1 MITPAKAGATSF
13 SAAHSTRTGCVTVCG
28 GRGTFSELAGERPSL
43 RGNPAHLSPLGAPK
57 GEPPRVWELVRISS
71 RLLILVLVCTAPAL
85 SAGPALA
92 RQSETSSSAR
102 VRPDHP
108 RIWLTPE
115 EYKRFPQRRE
125 QAGFPEAQY
134 QDLRR
139 FAYSGSLNPNL
150 WVAPEQAIATLV
162 VFLME
167 KSDPQL
173 RPQISKYI
181 DLFCTAEGDSWTR
194 PRMLKALS
202 LTYDWLY
209 PILSPEEK
217 HRIAQR
223 IRQLAERMKKEY
235 RHSDYNNHVYLEYGP
250 LVYAGLALAHEEPP
264 AWADALLSECEERL
278 KAHFVPAVNQLGGG
292 RAGQLGEGGWHESMS
307 YFSFFA
313 YEFAHQ
319 MEAWRTA
326 TGEDLFAACP
336 GLGGAGRWIL
346 YCTRPFDGSFAP
358 IADIE
363 TPARWGHQETALL
376 WLVAARY
383 RDPIAQWVANH
394 TPVRYPFHI
403 WPKILWFDPSL
414 EEIQPET
421 LPTET
426 LFPQLGWASFRSD
439 WSPNAVWGVFVCGD
453 SFAGHQHSD
462 QNSFVLSAGEELLI
476 DAGEY
481 GAKAT
486 EFHNTLLIEGGQRV
500 LGNDPRQFVAPTVPG
515 GPFDT
520 GDILAFQEHTQFTTV
535 VGDASNAYGRFE
547 GAQRIDPKP
556 TFVRRL
562 IYLKPDILILDDY
575 VVPPAPNTP
584 VSVLFHFPQKP
595 NVGERTIRFM
605 GTKSSLEMLRVV
617 PERLPGERIKVEEI
631 VAGRQSRRS
640 IRVAI
645 NLPEGEEHRNL
656 WVLAVGPREPALD
669 VTQRVSVTKA
679 SGEEVALEVR
689 LNDGRRAQLR
699 LPFPDW
705 TQATLA
711 IEGDAAI
718 SPDNPW
724 PLAAGVLPFTREG
737 IALIERWDRAYRQ
750 GARAPWDTG
759 RPSSDLRQAIS
770 EKWIAPGR
778 ALELGCGTGTNA
790 VYLAQSGFDVT
801 AIDVAP
807 TALAMARQK
816 AAKAGVNVRWLW
828 ADVLNPPMY
837 LPQFDFVYDRGCYHG
852 VRRTSAQEYVETL
865 RRVTRPGSLV
875 LILAG
880 NANEPGSGGPPRVT
894 EQEIRADFSRD
905 FEILRLDTTRFDTP
919 TADRQGALA
928 WSILLER
935 KQSRP

>member
-1 MITPAKAGATSF
+1 MTGLDNFVAPTRSEGRPTQTD
-13 SAAHSTRTGCVTVCG
+13 HTSTRGGDFEIGEWVLEERCSSCGPVSVSPLRDASQRSLRLGKIIRTASSLALLVCG
-28 GRGTFSELAGERPSL
+28 
-43 RGNPAHLSPLGAPK
+43 
-57 GEPPRVWELVRISS
+57 
-71 RLLILVLVCTAPAL
+71 
-85 SAGPALA
+85 ALA
-92 RQSETSSSAR
+92 LAAGSAPPSEAQAPPSVH
-102 VRPDHP
+102 VRLEHP

-115 EYKRFPQRRE
+115 EYKRFPQRRQ
-125 QAGFPEAQY
+125 QAGFPEGQY

-139 FAYSGSLNPNL
+139 FAYSGSVNPNL

-167 KSDPQL
+167 KNDPQL
-173 RPQISKYI
+173 KPRIFRYV
-181 DLFCTAEGDSWTR
+181 DLFCTAEGESWTR

-202 LTYDWLY
+202 LTYDWLH
-209 PILSPEEK
+209 PMLSPDEK
-217 HRIAQR
+217 GRIAGR

-250 LVYAGLALAHEEPP
+250 LVYAALALAHEEPA
-264 AWADALLSECEERL
+264 AWADALLAECEERL
-278 KAHFVPAVNQLGGG
+278 KAHFIPAINQLGGG
-292 RAGQLGEGGWHESMS
+292 RVGRLGEGGWHESMS

-358 IADIE
+358 IADID

-376 WLVAARY
+376 WLLAARH

-403 WPKILWFDPSL
+403 WPKVLWFDPSL
-414 EEIQPET
+414 EEIQLDT
-421 LPTET
+421 LPTGT

-439 WSPNAVWGVFVCGD
+439 WGPNAVWGVFVCGD

-476 DAGEY
+476 DAGEH

-486 EFHNTLLIEGGQRV
+486 EFHNTLLIGGGQRV
-500 LGNDPRQFVAPTVPG
+500 LGNDPRQFVAPTAPG

-520 GDILAFQEHTQFTTV
+520 GDILAFQEHPQFTVV

-547 GAQRIDPKP
+547 GPRRVDAKP
-556 TFVRRL
+556 TFLRRL
-562 IYLKPDILILDDY
+562 IYLKPDIFVLDDY
-575 VVPPAPNTP
+575 VMPPEPKTP
-584 VSVLFHFPQKP
+584 VTVLFHFPQKP
-595 NVGERTIRFM
+595 DAREKKIRFI
-605 GTKSSLEMLRVV
+605 GAKSSLQMLRVM
-617 PERLPGERIKVEEI
+617 PEKISEEAVKVEEI

-645 NLPEGEEHRNL
+645 TLPEGEVRRNV
-656 WVLAVGPREPALD
+656 WVLAVGDRDSGLD
-669 VTQRVSVTKA
+669 VADRVTVTKA
-679 SGEEVALEVR
+679 SVEEVALGVR
-689 LNDGRRAQLR
+689 LSDGRQAQLR
-699 LPFPDW
+699 LPYPDW

-711 IEGDAAI
+711 IEGDAAMA
-718 SPDNPW
+718 PDNPW
-724 PLAAGVLPFTREG
+724 PMAAGVLPFTREG

-759 RPSSDLRQAIS
+759 RPSSDLRQAIA
-770 EKWIAPGR
+770 EKWVTPGR

-801 AIDVAP
+801 AMDLAP
-807 TALAMARQK
+807 TALAIARQK
-816 AAKAGVNVRWLW
+816 AAAAGVKVRWLW
-828 ADVLNPPMY
+828 ADVLNPPTY
-837 LPQFDFVYDRGCYHG
+837 LPKFDFVYDRGCYHG

-865 RRVTRPGSLV
+865 RRVTHPGSLV

-880 NANEPGSGGPPRVT
+880 NANEPGAGGPPRVT
-894 EQEIRADFSRD
+894 EQEVRADFSQD

-919 TADRQGALA
+919 AADRQGALA

-935 KQSRP
+935 KPTRP